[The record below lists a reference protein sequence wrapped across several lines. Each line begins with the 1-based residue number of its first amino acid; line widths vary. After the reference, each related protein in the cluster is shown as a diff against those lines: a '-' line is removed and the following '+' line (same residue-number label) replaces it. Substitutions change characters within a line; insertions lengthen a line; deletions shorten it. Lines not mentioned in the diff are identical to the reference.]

1 MNLLAYT
8 DDFSVNDE
16 GHVTAKRGLETV
28 DLAFDNIQL
37 EMATKAKRNK
47 RKEEDDPASD
57 KKKSNIRLLLD
68 GSIHGRAKPG
78 RMLAVMGPSGA

>member
-47 RKEEDDPASD
+47 KE
-57 KKKSNIRLLLD
+57 KRLKQT
-68 GSIHGRAKPG
+68 A
-78 RMLAVMGPSGA
+78 M